1 MGVQAN
7 RSRHTTQRVFQ
18 KAYSEQPRSASHW
31 SFILTCWCPWP
42 HPRTRS
48 ALRSPASYSRRIT
61 CRLNAASG
69 SNLVW
74 SLLLSQRI
82 LSGFVLNTCKKRSP
96 IKIVKVSQGNIR
108 SFQHLP
114 GDSFCVPT
122 RITIQ
127 VKTLKYPSS
136 QGALNLMA
144 MHRWNNNT
152 NMHTN
157 KSLQFALYEKELGCG
172 SLVGLF

>member
-18 KAYSEQPRSASHW
+18 KTYSEQPRSASHW
-31 SFILTCWCPWP
+31 SFLLTCWCPWP
-42 HPRTRS
+42 HPHTRS

-108 SFQHLP
+108 RVSNTFQVTVSVSLP
-114 GDSFCVPT
+114 ESQSRLKPSNIPAARVPST
-122 RITIQ
+122 LWQCTDETIH
-127 VKTLKYPSS
+127 KYGH
-136 QGALNLMA
+136 Q
-144 MHRWNNNT
+144 
-152 NMHTN
+152 
-157 KSLQFALYEKELGCG
+157 
-172 SLVGLF
+172 